1 MSQIMKAFTGVF
13 IVLFIMATGT
23 GILGAFIQTLQAQ
36 DLHGKIID
44 ELENSDYALSVIR
57 ENFQI
62 VEEYGLQLEVLLYL
76 EDGSVI
82 TCHNASEVPASM
94 AAVTMAEVALAYPV
108 RIPFVGLDRSHQ
120 LVGYAR

>member
-1 MSQIMKAFTGVF
+1 MSQIIKAFTGVF

-23 GILGAFIQTLQAQ
+23 GILGAFLQTLQAQ
-36 DLHGKIID
+36 NLHGKVID
-44 ELENSDYALSVIR
+44 ELENSDYSLSVLR

-62 VEEYGLQLEVLLYL
+62 VEEYGAQLEVLLYL

-82 TCHNASEVPASM
+82 ACHNANEVPGSM
-94 AAVTMAEVALAYPV
+94 TAVTMAEVALEYPV

>member
-1 MSQIMKAFTGVF
+1 MSQIIKAFTGVF

-23 GILGAFIQTLQAQ
+23 GILGAFLQTLQAQ
-36 DLHGKIID
+36 NLHGKVID
-44 ELENSDYALSVIR
+44 ELENSDYSLSVLR

-62 VEEYGLQLEVLLYL
+62 VEEYGAQLEVLLYL

-82 TCHNASEVPASM
+82 VCHNANEVPGSIP
-94 AAVTMAEVALAYPV
+94 AVTMAEVALEYPV